1 MVKRIIAK
9 LFRGLFKIPFF
20 AKKYFGFH
28 QHIFAPYKLFSGIT
42 TEIIYRKNIRLT
54 IHLDDWIQQQVYF
67 LGDYE
72 KPEIDYISEYLKAGD
87 VFVDI
92 GANIGLFS
100 LNASKVVGD
109 QGKVV
114 AFEAFSSNFKQFK
127 NNISINNFK
136 NIISENKAI
145 SNQNSTIEILYNE
158 KDHNIGMASA
168 FLKDFTSRE
177 IVESTTLDE
186 YASIHN
192 ISKIDLIKIDI
203 EGGEYHAILGMTKIL
218 SERKPQVIM
227 EINHQTLQDSGHTE
241 KEIIDLFGR
250 FNYKIIRR
258 LSNNAQSY
266 NAVFK
271 CQSEER
277 LFS

>member
-1 MVKRIIAK
+1 MVKK
-9 LFRGLFKIPFF
+9 LLAGFFRSLFKIPFF

-28 QHIFAPYKLFSGIT
+28 KHVFAPYKLFSGIK

-72 KPEIDYISEYLKAGD
+72 KPEIDYISGYLKAGD
-87 VFVDI
+87 VFIDI

-100 LNASKVVGD
+100 LNASKIVGN

-158 KDHNIGMASA
+158 EDHNIGMASA
-168 FLKDFTSRE
+168 FLKDFTSKE
-177 IVESTTLDE
+177 IVESITLDE
-186 YASIHN
+186 YASTHN

-203 EGGEYHAILGMTKIL
+203 EGGEYNAILGMTKIL
-218 SERKPQVIM
+218 TNSKPQVIM

-241 KEIIDLFGR
+241 KEIIDLFSQFSYR
-250 FNYKIIRR
+250 IIKK
-258 LSNNAQSY
+258 LSNDGQSY
-266 NAVFK
+266 NAVFGF
-271 CQSEER
+271 QS
-277 LFS
+277 